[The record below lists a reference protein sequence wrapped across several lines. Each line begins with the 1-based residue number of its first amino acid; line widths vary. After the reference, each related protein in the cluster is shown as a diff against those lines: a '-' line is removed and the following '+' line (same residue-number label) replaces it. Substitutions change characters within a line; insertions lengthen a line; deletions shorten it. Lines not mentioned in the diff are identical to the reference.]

1 MSDLAGLT
9 FIDPPA
15 APDSFN
21 VLLFGPVKQGKSTA
35 AATSPGPLLW
45 VNAEGPNSLDYARK
59 IARER
64 GTQILE
70 VRIEQSGDAR
80 ELLREVLRYVKTP
93 TGPAPATV
101 VVDTIGKV
109 REALARQLVTPG
121 SSKSMQQWQQVA
133 TVLREFV
140 RVLRDAPVNLV
151 LIAHESVEDAEDE
164 RIVRPLIGGVL
175 TEEIPG
181 EVDVVA
187 YVGTAIDDE
196 TGEVSYLGQLAPARG
211 RRTGDRSGGLGR
223 VRPLDLTEW
232 LETYRAA
239 LGAPSDGLPWDGD
252 PSEPTPDEL
261 EEGKQETLA

>member
-1 MSDLAGLT
+1 MSDLATLS
-9 FIDPPA
+9 FVEAPA
-15 APDSFN
+15 APDTFN
-21 VLLFGPVKQGKSTA
+21 VLLYGPVKQGKSTA
-35 AATSPGPLLW
+35 AATAPGPLLW

-59 IARER
+59 IARGR

-70 VRIEQSGDAR
+70 VRIEQASDVR
-80 ELLREVLRYVKTP
+80 DLLRQVLRYVKAP
-93 TGPAPATV
+93 DGAAPATV

-121 SSKSMQQWQQVA
+121 SNKSMQQWQQVA

-187 YVGTAIDDE
+187 YAGTAIDDE

-232 LETYRAA
+232 LAAYRAA
-239 LGAPSDGLPWDGD
+239 LGADDEPLPFDE
-252 PSEPTPDEL
+252 EPEGEQQEL
-261 EEGKQETLA
+261 GA

>member
-9 FIDPPA
+9 FVEAPA
-15 APDSFN
+15 APETFN
-21 VLLFGPVKQGKSTA
+21 VLIYGPVKQGKSTA
-35 AATSPGPLLW
+35 AATAPGPILW

-59 IARER
+59 IARSR

-70 VRIEQSGDAR
+70 VRIEQASDVR
-80 ELLREVLRYVKTP
+80 DLLRHVLRYVRNP
-93 TGPAPATV
+93 EGDGPAPASV

-187 YVGTAIDDE
+187 YAGTAIDDE

-223 VRPLDLTEW
+223 VRALDLTEW
-232 LETYRAA
+232 LAAYRAA
-239 LGAPSDGLPWDGD
+239 LGADEEPLPFDEEE
-252 PSEPTPDEL
+252 PSEGEQQEL
-261 EEGKQETLA
+261 GA